1 MTEQMKG
8 VVMTTIGVLAIVPD
22 SLLIR
27 MIDAEIPV
35 IAFWRSGFAGVVLLA
50 TVLLIYRRNA
60 VGVVVRLRWSGAIY
74 TVLMA
79 CATLL
84 FVVAIEMTSVAST
97 VFIVSTAPV
106 FSAIISR
113 LFLGERITG
122 RMVWTIILSLV
133 GVGVIAF
140 GSVGE
145 PAGQIL
151 GKLAALGVALCLS
164 ASYTAARSAR
174 PFSMVPAAAL
184 SQLVLATTLLVF
196 VEPWGL
202 DRTSWIYAV
211 LLGGFLVPLGAGLLA
226 VGPRYIT
233 AAEVSLLL
241 LLEAALAPVLVWLVL
256 GEVPTAWVLAGGV
269 FLLTVLA
276 VSNWAGF
283 REARQLVRA
292 SGRS

>member
-1 MTEQMKG
+1 MTDQMKG
-8 VVMTTIGVLAIVPD
+8 VLMTTIGVLAIVPD

-145 PAGQIL
+145 PAGQIF

-202 DRTSWIYAV
+202 DGTSWIYAV